1 LSLFALYNRS
11 LRIKEQFESNT
22 LRKQSQKNIANA
34 LFKLIAANEYVPD
47 HGIKHLLAEKHTVP
61 LDLKTFNMLANMV
74 DRNVGQLRDL
84 TPNDDLNRE
93 CDALAIKLQAAL
105 FRFSF
110 YRLAAG
116 MNSVD
121 ITPETEIQGV
131 RTGSFSIK
139 MIKFSAANERKNP
152 LYFNLKPP
160 GDQKSAG
167 TIQVEILPKKAR

>member
-1 LSLFALYNRS
+1 
-11 LRIKEQFESNT
+11 
-22 LRKQSQKNIANA
+22 
-34 LFKLIAANEYVPD
+34 
-47 HGIKHLLAEKHTVP
+47 
-61 LDLKTFNMLANMV
+61 MV